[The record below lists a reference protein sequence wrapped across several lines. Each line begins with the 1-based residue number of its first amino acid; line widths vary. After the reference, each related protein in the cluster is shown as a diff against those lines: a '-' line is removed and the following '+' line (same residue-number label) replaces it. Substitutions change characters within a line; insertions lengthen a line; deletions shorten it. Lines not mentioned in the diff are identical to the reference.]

1 MNKRT
6 LLIIAINIAIVAAGV
21 GAAWSVHFD
30 VVAVENMGPFF
41 FALAVLWILV
51 MTTSGSFTR
60 QKKQVGRSRHVQR
73 SFRSLPDKR
82 AAQHRPARVRAAAQP
97 RRGSRSRR

>member
-1 MNKRT
+1 MTGKK
-6 LLIIAINIAIVAAGV
+6 LWIIAINIAILAAGV
-21 GAAWSVHFD
+21 GAAWSIHFD
-30 VVAVENMGPFF
+30 VALLKGMGPFF
-41 FALAVLWILV
+41 FALAVVWILV
-51 MTTSGSFTR
+51 MTTSGSFIR

-97 RRGSRSRR
+97 KHGSRSRR